1 MTCALVL
8 STMLVPAFA
17 EGVTLPGQRV
27 ELTAPTGEINVGDT
41 VSIPVTINNASKL
54 SGTQVKVT
62 WDPTLLEADTTF
74 KMGKYNCYAKPTD
87 NSDGVN
93 MFAAMFDLN
102 TNDAAKG
109 ELTFS
114 GAAGYE
120 IDADYTTS
128 LSLGT
133 LKLKVLDAA
142 AGKDVKV
149 TVDAAKT
156 YATTV
161 KGNEVLDTP
170 VSTSFKVAGGE
181 EPPAPTKHT
190 ITFKNGD
197 EVLKTYEVEDGKMPA
212 YDGAIPTKAED
223 EDYTYEFEGWD
234 PEVVAATADATYT
247 AKFKAVAKGSGAV
260 TLPGQRVELTA
271 PTGEIN
277 VGDTVS
283 IPVTINNASKLSGTQ
298 VKVTWD
304 PTLLEAD
311 TTFKMGKYNCY
322 AKPTDNSDG
331 VNMFAAMFDLN
342 TNDAAKGEL
351 TFSGA
356 AGYEIDADY
365 TTSLSL
371 GTLKL
376 KVLDAAAGKD
386 VKVTVDA
393 AKTYATTVKGN
404 EVLDTPV
411 STSFKVAGGEEPPA
425 PTKHTITFKNGDEVL
440 KTYEVE
446 DGKMPAYDGET
457 PVKASTDEFD
467 YTFKGWTPAI
477 VAATADA
484 TYTAEFEATKKKYEI
499 TFNNYDGS
507 KLTSTEVEYGTMP
520 AYEGE
525 TPVKPEDD
533 ENTYKFIGWTP
544 ELANVTGAATYTAKF
559 EAMPKA
565 AETFKVTFKDDAG
578 NVLHEEKFVKD
589 TMPVYNGKK
598 DADGNPAKDA
608 DTEFTYKFVKW
619 DKEFA
624 KVTADAEYVAEFEKT
639 PIAKE
644 FTITFKDEDGKVLY
658 ETKVPEGETPEYKG
672 ETPVKAEDEN
682 NVYEFEGWEP
692 AIVAATADA
701 TYTAKFKATAKSS
714 IVTITFKNG
723 DAVLEEV
730 KVEKGTKPEY
740 KGEEPKKET
749 EYAGTK
755 VTTYKFAGWDPEIVQ
770 AEADATYTAKF
781 EATES
786 TRTLNSIKTDLTS
799 LSIPNRTH
807 KSGEEAVAAYVKD
820 VVKVTA
826 VYSEGPEEE
835 VKSDD
840 VTVTVVKSGSNATA
854 TVKYADKE
862 ATIALT
868 YKAAS
873 SSRGNSVS
881 GNTSKP
887 SNPSTDDKKDEDKKD
902 EDKKDEDK
910 KDEDKKDEDTKPDD
924 GNKPEDGNKPADG
937 KFADVDDSHWA
948 AKAAYELKA
957 KGIISGDANNNANFD
972 ANITRQETAKLAI
985 LVNGIKAEAGDITAT
1000 DAADVSDWAKDFM
1013 ASAIKAGI
1021 MTGYE
1026 DGTVKPLNTI
1036 TREEMVAI
1044 IIRALG
1050 VQVSDDAK
1058 LDFADKADITWSAP
1072 YVAAAVE
1079 LGFVTGYEDNTFKA
1093 KQPITRAEA
1102 FVIFDRVLTFRDAL
1116 TTAGAEK

>member
-1 MTCALVL
+1 MNTLKKCLTFLIVL
-8 STMLVPAFA
+8 TMIMSTVC
-17 EGVTLPGQRV
+17 
-27 ELTAPTGEINVGDT
+27 INVSADAFTAKIETVSTAVKPGDT
-41 VSIPVTINNASKL
+41 VDVGVSLENCPGVIMATIKVNYDSTAMELVGVEDAGKLGTFQSSPKYTKVPYTLKWGNTLSETNFMINESAKIATLKFKIKEDAAEKDYDITVSEVTMIDVDSTELTVGTTNGKITVAKDKPVTKEFKTVIGNSAAKKGETAEVDVSLENCPGVIMATIKVNYDSTAMELVGVEDAGKLGTFQSSPKYTKVPYTLKWGNTLSETNFMINESAKIA
-54 SGTQVKVT
+54 
-62 WDPTLLEADTTF
+62 TLKF
-74 KMGKYNCYAKPTD
+74 KIKE
-87 NSDGVN
+87 
-93 MFAAMFDLN
+93 
-102 TNDAAKG
+102 DAAEKDYDITVSEVTMIDVDSI
-109 ELTFS
+109 ELTV
-114 GAAGYE
+114 G
-120 IDADYTTS
+120 TTN
-128 LSLGT
+128 
-133 LKLKVLDAA
+133 
-142 AGKDVKV
+142 GKITV
-149 TVDAAKT
+149 T
-156 YATTV
+156 
-161 KGNEVLDTP
+161 
-170 VSTSFKVAGGE
+170 
-181 EPPAPTKHT
+181 
-190 ITFKNGD
+190 
-197 EVLKTYEVEDGKMPA
+197 
-212 YDGAIPTKAED
+212 
-223 EDYTYEFEGWD
+223 
-234 PEVVAATADATYT
+234 
-247 AKFKAVAKGSGAV
+247 
-260 TLPGQRVELTA
+260 
-271 PTGEIN
+271 
-277 VGDTVS
+277 
-283 IPVTINNASKLSGTQ
+283 
-298 VKVTWD
+298 
-304 PTLLEAD
+304 
-311 TTFKMGKYNCY
+311 
-322 AKPTDNSDG
+322 
-331 VNMFAAMFDLN
+331 
-342 TNDAAKGEL
+342 
-351 TFSGA
+351 
-356 AGYEIDADY
+356 
-365 TTSLSL
+365 
-371 GTLKL
+371 
-376 KVLDAAAGKD
+376 
-386 VKVTVDA
+386 
-393 AKTYATTVKGN
+393 
-404 EVLDTPV
+404 
-411 STSFKVAGGEEPPA
+411 GGEEPPA